1 MVSVSAYA
9 QDGLGFEDMPSPSP
23 VVNEEIITEE
33 MPAEDPV
40 IETEGGLQPEMEPQV
55 QNETDI
61 LIPVESAVP
70 PASDTLIDPVTE
82 PPVAGQG
89 APDVT
94 VTTTVPADAPAANDP
109 ITDDD
114 VFYDADSL
122 VPEGQLAR
130 RAPRN
135 VNPRNEPATKLIIV
149 KKNAGSDSRQA
160 QLVAASRAIK
170 LGRYSSALEIYNE
183 LYRKNKRDPNIL
195 MGRAISLQKLG
206 LIEESI
212 VAYEELLDLRPN
224 NVEARVNM
232 LGLIGEQFPAVA
244 LRQLKDLRERNPD
257 NVGLVAQLAITEA
270 RIGNFDSAMRY
281 MGVATSM
288 EPNNANHYYNLAIIA
303 DQAGARREAVKYYE
317 EALEV
322 DTIYGGGR
330 SVPREVI
337 YTRLAQIR

>member
-9 QDGLGFEDMPSPSP
+9 QDGLGFEDMPSPTP

-33 MPAEDPV
+33 MPIQDPT
-40 IETEGGLQPEMEPQV
+40 IQPEMEPIAEPV
-55 QNETDI
+55 PSSETEI
-61 LIPVESAVP
+61 LIPVENVTP
-70 PASDTLIDPVTE
+70 PASDALAPPVT
-82 PPVAGQG
+82 PPPGAEQG

-94 VTTTVPADAPAANDP
+94 VTTTVPADAPAANEP

-130 RAPRN
+130 KAPRN

-149 KKNAGSDSRQA
+149 KKDARADSRQA

-195 MGRAISLQKLG
+195 MGRAMALQKLG
-206 LIEESI
+206 LAEEAI

-224 NVEARVNM
+224 NIEARVNM

-244 LRQLKDLRERNPD
+244 LRQLKDLRERNPND
-257 NVGLVAQLAITEA
+257 VALVAQLAITEA